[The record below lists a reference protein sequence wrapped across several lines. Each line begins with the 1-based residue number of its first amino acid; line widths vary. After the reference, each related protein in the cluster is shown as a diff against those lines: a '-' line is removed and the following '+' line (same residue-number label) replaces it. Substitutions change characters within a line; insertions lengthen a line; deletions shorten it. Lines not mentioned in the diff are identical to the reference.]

1 MRKKIK
7 FVRVK
12 MKGKMKITFYSIN
25 LSKVEINILH
35 EFILSKNEFSFLLK
49 TNQAKFIFAIY
60 INVLR
65 KKEYSFFPNK
75 KLK

>member
-1 MRKKIK
+1 MRKEIK

-35 EFILSKNEFSFLLK
+35 EFILSKKENSFLLYTFEK
-49 TNQAKFIFAIY
+49 SG
-60 INVLR
+60 NVH
-65 KKEYSFFPNK
+65 FT
-75 KLK
+75 

>member
-35 EFILSKNEFSFLLK
+35 EFILSKKENSFLLYTFEK
-49 TNQAKFIFAIY
+49 SGNVHFA
-60 INVLR
+60 
-65 KKEYSFFPNK
+65 
-75 KLK
+75 